1 MLACFIN
8 GVLGLYIYILIQTVK
23 DSFIFLLTILFLVSE
38 PSPSS
43 TPKASPSPLVASS
56 PSQHSLGLPL
66 SEKHHSYHLTMVPG
80 IGIVVTAVAVMML
93 LVLIVLIRRKSK
105 ELLESENIDK
115 KSSKSFPST
124 PMRKFQEGTF
134 LVFFFLLICFHS
146 DWYSLLKLF
155 C

>member
-1 MLACFIN
+1 MI
-8 GVLGLYIYILIQTVK
+8 V
-23 DSFIFLLTILFLVSE
+23 FLVSE

-80 IGIVVTAVAVMML
+80 IGIAVTAVAVMML
-93 LVLIVLIRRKSK
+93 LVLVVLIRRKSK

-124 PMRKFQEGTF
+124 PPMRKFQEGTI
-134 LVFFFLLICFHS
+134 LVFFPC
-146 DWYSLLKLF
+146 
-155 C
+155 